1 MNKYYKICIFF
12 FTILLISLIIVILQ
26 GINKYYIIKELDLP
40 NRYGLNTYCVITG
53 ATSGQGRLLAEKFAK
68 RGFNLL
74 LIGSKKLKSVK
85 DEIQKIY
92 PDCEIEII
100 IKDFRKASEPG
111 FFKDIEEKI
120 NELDT
125 NISILINNIG
135 YRTGW
140 KPYDKMEPK
149 LIVDTISAKAIVQSY
164 LCRLIIPIFLKRK
177 EINSKQNNTTSKQN
191 ITTSKQNNNK
201 QKQINSC
208 LINIS
213 AQCLNPNFLFG
224 FSNEISVPFMSV
236 YEATNAFS
244 YYHSQS
250 LYKEYKEQFD
260 ILNITPGAVITQNT
274 SFLKGTI
281 FNVDSDKFTDNI
293 IKFMGNVQG
302 STCAYVGH
310 AMSGYLINLFPPA
323 KDKILENVGLTIS
336 NDFMKNKKIIEA
348 KYD

>member
-1 MNKYYKICIFF
+1 MKKYYKFCIFL
-12 FTILLISLIIVILQ
+12 FTLLIISLLIVILQ
-26 GINKYYIIKELDLP
+26 GIYKYYIVKELNLQE
-40 NRYGLNTYCVITG
+40 RYGSNTYCVITG
-53 ATSGQGRLLAEKFAK
+53 ATSGQGRLLAEKFAM

-74 LIGSKKLKSVK
+74 LIGSKKLVLVK
-85 DEIQKIY
+85 TEIQKLY
-92 PDCEIEII
+92 PNCKIEII
-100 IKDFRKASEPG
+100 IKDFRKASEPD
-111 FFKDIEEKI
+111 FFKDIEDKI

-125 NISILINNIG
+125 RISILINNIG

-140 KPYDKMEPK
+140 NPYHEMDFK

-164 LCRLIIPIFLKRK
+164 LCRLVIPIFLKRK
-177 EINSKQNNTTSKQN
+177 ENKLTEKQN
-191 ITTSKQNNNK
+191 ISK

-213 AQCLNPNFLFG
+213 AQCINPNFLFG

-236 YEATNAFS
+236 YEATNAYAF
-244 YYHSQS
+244 YHSQS
-250 LYKEYKEQFD
+250 IYKEYKDDFD
-260 ILNITPGAVITQNT
+260 ILNITPGAVITSNT
-274 SFLKGTI
+274 GFLKDTI

-323 KDKILENVGLTIS
+323 KDKILDNVGRIIS
-336 NDFMKNKKIIEA
+336 EDYMKNKKRIEE